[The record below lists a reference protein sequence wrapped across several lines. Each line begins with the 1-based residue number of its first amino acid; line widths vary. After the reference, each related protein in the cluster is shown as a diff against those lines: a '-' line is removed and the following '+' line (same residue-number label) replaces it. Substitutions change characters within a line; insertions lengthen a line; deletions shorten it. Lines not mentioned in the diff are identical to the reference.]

1 MNTQIIKGK
10 DLMLFDSNSHSF
22 AYATNHTLTLSTE
35 LATVSSKDHG
45 LWDSGEVQKF
55 SWEISSENLY
65 TENDFESMFDH
76 WTAGDKITVKFG
88 LKSED
93 LDGIVGDQSHDY
105 WTLDTSKTFYQG
117 QVIITSLTA
126 NANNGENSTYSV
138 TLKGIGKFE
147 KKIVSQTP
155 ASGSGSGSN
164 SGAQ

>member
-10 DLMLFDSNSHSF
+10 DLMLFDSDSHSF
-22 AYATNHTLTLSTE
+22 AYATNHTLTLSSE

-45 LWDSGEVQKF
+45 LWDGGEVQKF
-55 SWEISSENLY
+55 SWEISTENLY
-65 TENDFESMFDH
+65 TEDDFVTMFDH

-105 WTLDTSKTFYQG
+105 WTLDSSKPYFQG

-126 NANNGENSTYSV
+126 NANNGENATYSA
-138 TLKGIGKFE
+138 TLKGIGKIE
-147 KKIVSQTP
+147 KKAAVQAP
-155 ASGSGSGSN
+155 ASGSNNG
-164 SGAQ
+164 GAQ

>member
-10 DLMLFDSNSHSF
+10 DLMLFDGSDSHSF
-22 AYATNHTLTLSTE
+22 AYATNHTLTLSAE

-55 SWEISSENLY
+55 TWEISSENLY
-65 TENDFESMFDH
+65 TENDFEGMFDH

-93 LDGIVGDQSHDY
+93 LDGIVGDNAHDY
-105 WTLDTSKTFYQG
+105 WTLDTTKTYYQG
-117 QVIITSLTA
+117 QAIITSLTA
-126 NANNGENSTYSV
+126 NANNGENATYSV
-138 TLKGIGKFE
+138 TLKGVGKFE
-147 KKIVSQTP
+147 KKVSAAP